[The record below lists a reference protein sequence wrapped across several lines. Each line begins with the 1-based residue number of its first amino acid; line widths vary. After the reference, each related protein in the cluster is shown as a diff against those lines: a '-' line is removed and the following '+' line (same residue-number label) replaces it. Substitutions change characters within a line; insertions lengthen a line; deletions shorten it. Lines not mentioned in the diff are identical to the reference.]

1 MTASKISTTSTA
13 ISTEADFVELL
24 GRSNF
29 SFLQGASHPED
40 MVLHAQALGYRGMAL
55 CDLNGLYG
63 VVRMDL
69 SVVQRVINFM
79 KCAG

>member
-1 MTASKISTTSTA
+1 MTRSRETKSALQY
-13 ISTEADFVELL
+13 VELL

-29 SFLQGASHPED
+29 SFLQGASHPEE

-63 VVRMDL
+63 VVRAFQAT
-69 SVVQRVINFM
+69 SSP
-79 KCAG
+79 